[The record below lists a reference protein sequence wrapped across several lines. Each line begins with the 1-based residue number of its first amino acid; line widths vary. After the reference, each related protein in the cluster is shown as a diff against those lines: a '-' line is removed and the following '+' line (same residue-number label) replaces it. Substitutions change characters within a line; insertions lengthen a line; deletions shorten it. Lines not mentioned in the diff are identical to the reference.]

1 MTRYTSCRLASH
13 YHPLHQPIANHFR
26 QFLSKSECKCCV
38 FLFGPPFLDRR
49 YHTFPFNRLLRLSIS
64 LPTLQS
70 IFPYYY
76 TRSCSS
82 SFKVTQYSVMQTSH
96 TLFINISVLSSMQI
110 CVILDSHQQCM
121 DMPVFLQ
128 ESLQFP
134 DSHLFQTRPAGITG
148 TQKQETKLKRC
159 WGFVKIFLLGTDR
172 ISCQFRVD
180 SG

>member
-1 MTRYTSCRLASH
+1 MTRYTSSCLASH
-13 YHPLHQPIANHFR
+13 CHPLHQPIANHFR
-26 QFLSKSECKCCV
+26 QFLYNAVYSYLAHLSQTEDTI
-38 FLFGPPFLDRR
+38 LFHLTACFGCL
-49 YHTFPFNRLLRLSIS
+49 
-64 LPTLQS
+64 S
-70 IFPYYY
+70 IFPHY
-76 TRSCSS
+76 SP
-82 SFKVTQYSVMQTSH
+82 SFHITAQGAAHPLKVTQYSVMQTSH

-148 TQKQETKLKRC
+148 MQKWETKLKRC
-159 WGFVKIFLLGTDR
+159 WGFVKVVFLGTDR